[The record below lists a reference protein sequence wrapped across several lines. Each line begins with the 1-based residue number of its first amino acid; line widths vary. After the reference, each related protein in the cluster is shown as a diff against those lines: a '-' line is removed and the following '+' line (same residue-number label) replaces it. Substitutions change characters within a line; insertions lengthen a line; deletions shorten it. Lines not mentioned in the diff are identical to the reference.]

1 MPQQFG
7 AFTASELYCPKC
19 KRSQPVREKLLLVL
33 PGGELHEYLC
43 SECATSLGE
52 REVVG
57 PPANVAIKQRPARR
71 ATPTRLLRGGST
83 R

>member
-1 MPQQFG
+1 MAQQFG

-43 SECATSLGE
+43 SQCATSLGE
-52 REVVG
+52 REVTG
-57 PPANVAIKQRPARR
+57 PPLNAAAKPRAAKPVAAR
-71 ATPTRLLRGGST
+71 RLLRG
-83 R
+83 